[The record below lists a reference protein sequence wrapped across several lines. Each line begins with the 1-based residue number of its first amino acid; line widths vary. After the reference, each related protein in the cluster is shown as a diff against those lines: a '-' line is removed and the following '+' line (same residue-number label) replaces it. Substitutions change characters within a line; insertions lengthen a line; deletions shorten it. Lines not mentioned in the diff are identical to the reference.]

1 MIHVGDIYKRN
12 PELSLGDKK
21 ALTGEKKTLENRLAS
36 WLREQGYPLEMVVA
50 RAFRKAGFSTIQSD
64 YYKDPETGIF
74 REIDL
79 SAHADNEVHDVLLR
93 VSFRIECKL
102 AHEKPWVVFT
112 SSNISLADPARIAQ
126 RASSTLGQ
134 ALLESICK
142 RKDICSL
149 PLFYVPE
156 RPGYG
161 LIQAFTS
168 GQDVPFSAVM
178 GAAKASLAEVEF
190 SDEVSRTYESICE
203 ISFPVVVIDGL
214 LFECYLNQAGEVE
227 TEPISSGT
235 LLWRS
240 PVVKMPHTI
249 VHIVTLPA
257 INEFVK
263 GATETA
269 RKLLGSC
276 NDELEKLPKQIPRK
290 RSKK

>member
-1 MIHVGDIYKRN
+1 
-12 PELSLGDKK
+12 LGDKK
-21 ALTGEKKTLENRLAS
+21 ALTREENTIEHKLAS
-36 WLREQGYPLEMVVA
+36 WLRKQGYPLEMVVA
-50 RAFRKAGFSTIQSD
+50 RAFGKAGFSIIQSE

-79 SAHADNEVHDVLLR
+79 SAHAMNDVHDVLLE
-93 VSFRIECKL
+93 VNFTIECKL
-102 AHEKPWVVFT
+102 ARDKPWVMFT
-112 SSNISLADPARIAQ
+112 SSNISLADPARITQ

-161 LIQAFTS
+161 LTQVFTS
-168 GQDVPFSAVM
+168 GQDAPFSAVM
-178 GAAKASLAEVEF
+178 GAAKASLAEVKF
-190 SDEVSRTYESICE
+190 SDEVSRTHGPICE
-203 ISFPVVVIDGL
+203 VSFPVVVIDGL
-214 LFECYLNQAGEVE
+214 LFECHLNQAGEVE

-240 PVVKMPHTI
+240 PVIGMPHTI

-257 INEFVK
+257 VDKFVQ
-263 GATETA
+263 GAIETA
-269 RKLLGSC
+269 RTLLGSC
-276 NDELEKLPKQIPRK
+276 NGELEKLLKQIPRNA
-290 RSKK
+290 RRVNDSSAS